1 MANALTIRI
10 ETTGVVRSGNSKAGN
25 EYHMCEAFG
34 HLPGIPYPQRFE
46 YYAAKQNEIL
56 PAGHYE
62 CDITCRVKD
71 DRLWFEIDPRQA
83 RRVASPA
90 AAKAP
95 VQAAS

>member
-1 MANALTIRI
+1 M
-10 ETTGVVRSGNSKAGN
+10 
-25 EYHMCEAFG
+25 
-34 HLPGIPYPQRFE
+34 
-46 YYAAKQNEIL
+46 L

-71 DRLWFEIDPRQA
+71 DRLWFEVDPRQA

-95 VQAAS
+95 VQAAG